1 MKTSEQLSRVNDS
14 DIYFAVTFIL
24 LAFDKNGFAILAF
37 CIGCLLCFAKRVVQR
52 VERRIK
58 EKENGR

>member
-1 MKTSEQLSRVNDS
+1 MKTSEQLSRVDDS
-14 DIYFAVTFIL
+14 DIYFAVTIIL

-37 CIGCLLCFAKRVVQR
+37 CIGCLLSFAKSVVKR

-58 EKENGR
+58 EKENSR